1 MDMEKNEKRLPG
13 LRSNAFGKLVREYRE
28 QMGLSQEVVAERW
41 GYTREYVSLIER
53 GKRKLDQIEQVYR
66 LADILQIPHERLDAI
81 GKGIPQRKIKPQHP
95 SEGDDALFQAL
106 LEPAQTTVKLSR
118 LVWHTD
124 NETLTIAERLHT
136 LNDRLEDAL
145 TKYRG
150 RFVKPTQ
157 QILAYAHEM
166 LGEMAFDQLSF
177 SEAYG
182 HFQEMFDLGEEL
194 ADNDIIALAMT
205 RQADLLRK
213 KGRYEAAFRRLQAAE
228 PYASNASKYVQGFRW
243 QILARASCIYGDAEG
258 FQKAIDNAQ
267 AIVENTST
275 TLDTVSNRFDLVQV
289 LQERAQGYTILWQ
302 PEKALDIY
310 QQTDVL
316 KPFRSLRDQGSYSI
330 IKAQAFAY
338 AGDIEKGVG
347 HAIKGIELAK
357 AYHSKRHISRV
368 QVMYDRLSVTSM
380 SKSPRLREL
389 REVLRG

>member
-1 MDMEKNEKRLPG
+1 MNKNQKQPSG
-13 LRSNAFGKLVREYRE
+13 LRSTAFGKLVREYRE
-28 QMGLSQEVVAERW
+28 QMGLSQEEVAEKW

-81 GKGIPQRKIKPQHP
+81 GKGIPERKIKPQHP
-95 SEGDDALFQAL
+95 SEGDDALLQVL
-106 LEPAQTTVKLSR
+106 LEPAQATVKLSK
-118 LVWHTD
+118 LVWRTD
-124 NETLTIAERLHT
+124 NEVLTIAERLTT
-136 LNDRLEDAL
+136 LNRRLEDAL

-157 QILAYAHEM
+157 QIMAYAHEM
-166 LGEMAFDQLSF
+166 LGEMAFDQLSLP
-177 SEAYG
+177 EAYG

-194 ADNDIIALAMT
+194 ADNDILTLAMT

-228 PYASNASKYVQGFRW
+228 PYASQASKYVQGFRW
-243 QILARASCIYGDAEG
+243 QILARAYSTYSDPEG
-258 FQKAIDNAQ
+258 FQRAIDRAQ
-267 AIVENTST
+267 EIVESTST
-275 TLDTVSNRFDLVQV
+275 SLDTVSNRFDLVQV
-289 LQERAQGYTILWQ
+289 LQERAQGCTMLWQ

-310 QQTDVL
+310 RQTDVL
-316 KPFRSLRDQGSYSI
+316 RPFRSLRDQGSYSI

-338 AGDIEKGVG
+338 AGALEEGIGY
-347 HAIKGIELAK
+347 AIKGIELAK

-368 QVMYDRLSVTSM
+368 QGMYDRLNVTRM

-389 REVLRG
+389 KEALRE

>member
-1 MDMEKNEKRLPG
+1 MDKNQKRPSG

-28 QMGLSQEVVAERW
+28 QMGLSQEEVAERW

-66 LADILQIPHERLDAI
+66 LADILQIPHERLDEI
-81 GKGIPQRKIKPQHP
+81 GKGIPQRKIEPQHP

-106 LEPAQTTVKLSR
+106 LDPAQATVKLSR

-124 NETLTIAERLHT
+124 NETIAIAERLHT

-157 QILAYAHEM
+157 QLMAYAHEM

-194 ADNDIIALAMT
+194 ADNDILTLAMA

-228 PYASNASKYVQGFRW
+228 PYASSASKYVQGFRW
-243 QILARASCIYGDAEG
+243 KILARAYSTNGDSEG
-258 FQKAIDNAQ
+258 FQRAIDNAQ
-267 AIVENTST
+267 AIVESTSV
-275 TLDTVSNRFDLVQV
+275 TLDTVSHQFDLVQV
-289 LQERAQGYTILWQ
+289 LQERAQGYTMLWQ

-316 KPFRSLRDQGSYSI
+316 RPFRPLRDQGSYSI

-338 AGDIEKGVG
+338 AGDLEDGVEY
-347 HAIKGIELAK
+347 AIKGIELARV
-357 AYHSKRHISRV
+357 YHSKRHVSRI
-368 QVMYDRLSVTSM
+368 QGMYDRLSVTPM
-380 SKSPRLREL
+380 GKSPRLREL

>member
-1 MDMEKNEKRLPG
+1 MEKDDKRPSG

-28 QMGLSQEVVAERW
+28 QMGLSQEEVAERW

-81 GKGIPQRKIKPQHP
+81 GKGIPQRRIEPQHP

-106 LEPAQTTVKLSR
+106 LEPAQATIKLSR

-124 NETLTIAERLHT
+124 SEAMAIAERLHT

-157 QILAYAHEM
+157 RIMAYAHEM

-213 KGRYEAAFRRLQAAE
+213 KGRYEAAFRRFQAAE

-243 QILARASCIYGDAEG
+243 QMLSRAYSTHGDSKG
-258 FQKAIDNAQ
+258 FEKAIDNAQ
-267 AIVENTST
+267 EIVESTSM
-275 TLDTVSNRFDLVQV
+275 TLDTVSHRFDLVQV
-289 LQERAQGYTILWQ
+289 LQERAQGYTMLWQ
-302 PEKALDIY
+302 PEKALNIY

-316 KPFRSLRDQGSYSI
+316 RPFRSLRDQGSYSI
-330 IKAQAFAY
+330 VKAQAFAY
-338 AGDIEKGVG
+338 GDDLEQGIKY
-347 HAIKGIELAK
+347 AIKGVELAR

-368 QVMYDRLSVTSM
+368 QGMYDRLSITRM
-380 SKSPRLREL
+380 GKSPRLREL
-389 REVLRG
+389 KEVLRG

>member
-1 MDMEKNEKRLPG
+1 MDKNQKRPSG

-28 QMGLSQEVVAERW
+28 QMGLSQEEVAERW

-66 LADILQIPHERLDAI
+66 LADILQIPHARLDEI
-81 GKGIPQRKIKPQHP
+81 GKGIPQRKIEPQHP

-106 LEPAQTTVKLSR
+106 LDPAQATVKLSR

-124 NETLTIAERLHT
+124 NETIGIAERLHT

-157 QILAYAHEM
+157 QLMAYAHEM

-194 ADNDIIALAMT
+194 ADNDILALAMA

-228 PYASNASKYVQGFRW
+228 PYASNASKYIQGFRW
-243 QILARASCIYGDAEG
+243 KILARAYSTHGDSEG
-258 FQKAIDNAQ
+258 FQRAIDNAQ
-267 AIVENTST
+267 EIVESTSA
-275 TLDTVSNRFDLVQV
+275 TLDTVSHQFDLVQV
-289 LQERAQGYTILWQ
+289 LQERAQGYTMLWQ

-316 KPFRSLRDQGSYSI
+316 RPFRPLRDQGSYSI

-338 AGDIEKGVG
+338 AGDLEDGVEY
-347 HAIKGIELAK
+347 AIKGIELAR
-357 AYHSKRHISRV
+357 AYHSKRHVSRI
-368 QVMYDRLSVTSM
+368 QGMYDRLSVTPM
-380 SKSPRLREL
+380 GKSPRLREL

>member
-1 MDMEKNEKRLPG
+1 MEKNEKRLSS
-13 LRSNAFGKLVREYRE
+13 LRSNAFGRLVREYRE
-28 QMGLSQEVVAERW
+28 QMGLSQEEVAERW

-81 GKGIPQRKIKPQHP
+81 GKGLPQRKIEPQHP

-106 LEPAQTTVKLSR
+106 LEPAQATVKLSR
-118 LVWHTD
+118 LVWYTD
-124 NETLTIAERLHT
+124 NKTMTIAERLHT
-136 LNDRLEDAL
+136 LNNRLEDAL

-157 QILAYAHEM
+157 QIMAYAHEM

-194 ADNDIIALAMT
+194 ADNDILALAMI

-213 KGRYEAAFRRLQAAE
+213 KGRYAAAFRRFQAAE
-228 PYASNASKYVQGFRW
+228 PYVSNASKYVQGFRW
-243 QILARASCIYGDAEG
+243 QVLSRAYSTNGDAEG
-258 FQKAIDNAQ
+258 FEKAISNAQ
-267 AIVENTST
+267 EIVESTST
-275 TLDTVSNRFDLVQV
+275 TLDTVSHRLDLVQV
-289 LQERAQGYTILWQ
+289 LQERAQGYTMLWQ
-302 PEKALDIY
+302 PEKALEIY

-316 KPFRSLRDQGSYSI
+316 RPFRSLRDQGSYSI
-330 IKAQAFAY
+330 VKAQAFAY
-338 AGDIEKGVG
+338 AGDLEQGIKY
-347 HAIKGIELAK
+347 AIKGVELAR

-368 QVMYDRLSVTSM
+368 QGMYDRLSVTPM
-380 SKSPRLREL
+380 GKSPRLREL

>member
-1 MDMEKNEKRLPG
+1 MEKNEKRPSG
-13 LRSNAFGKLVREYRE
+13 LQSNAFGRLVREYRE
-28 QMGLSQEVVAERW
+28 QMGLSQEEVAERW
-41 GYTREYVSLIER
+41 GYTREYVSLIEG

-81 GKGIPQRKIKPQHP
+81 GKGIPQRKIEPQHP

-106 LEPAQTTVKLSR
+106 LEPAQATVKLSR

-124 NETLTIAERLHT
+124 HEAMTIAERLHT

-157 QILAYAHEM
+157 QIMAYAHEM

-182 HFQEMFDLGEEL
+182 HFQEMLDLGEEL

-213 KGRYEAAFRRLQAAE
+213 KGRYEAAFRRFQAVE

-243 QILARASCIYGDAEG
+243 QILARAYSLYGDAEG

-267 AIVENTST
+267 EIVEST
-275 TLDTVSNRFDLVQV
+275 NATLDTVSNRFDLVQV

-310 QQTDVL
+310 QQTDAL
-316 KPFRSLRDQGSYSI
+316 KPFRPLRDQGSYSI
-330 IKAQAFAY
+330 IQAQAFCY
-338 AGDIEKGVG
+338 VGNLDTGVEY
-347 HAIKGIELAK
+347 AIKGVKLAR

-368 QVMYDRLSVTSM
+368 QGMYDRLSVTRM
-380 SKSPRLREL
+380 GKSPRLREL
-389 REVLRG
+389 KEVLGG

>member
-1 MDMEKNEKRLPG
+1 MEKNEKRLSS
-13 LRSNAFGKLVREYRE
+13 LRSNAFGRLVREYRE
-28 QMGLSQEVVAERW
+28 QMGLSQEEVAERW

-81 GKGIPQRKIKPQHP
+81 GKGLPQRKIEPQHP

-106 LEPAQTTVKLSR
+106 LEPAQATVKLSR
-118 LVWHTD
+118 LVWYTD
-124 NETLTIAERLHT
+124 NETMTIAERLHT
-136 LNDRLEDAL
+136 LNERLEDAL

-157 QILAYAHEM
+157 QIMAYAHEM

-194 ADNDIIALAMT
+194 ADHDIIALAMT

-213 KGRYEAAFRRLQAAE
+213 KGRYEAAFRRFQAAE
-228 PYASNASKYVQGFRW
+228 PYASHASKYVQGFRW
-243 QILARASCIYGDAEG
+243 QILSRAYSTNGDSASFE
-258 FQKAIDNAQ
+258 KAISNAQ
-267 AIVENTST
+267 EIVENAST
-275 TLDTVSNRFDLVQV
+275 TLDTVSHRLDLVQV
-289 LQERAQGYTILWQ
+289 LQERAQGYTMLWQ
-302 PEKALDIY
+302 PEKALEIY

-316 KPFRSLRDQGSYSI
+316 RPFRSLRDQGSYSI
-330 IKAQAFAY
+330 VKAQAFAY
-338 AGDIEKGVG
+338 VGDLEQGIKY
-347 HAIKGIELAK
+347 AIKGVELAR

-368 QVMYDRLSVTSM
+368 QGMYDRLSVTPM
-380 SKSPRLREL
+380 GKSSRLREL

>member
-1 MDMEKNEKRLPG
+1 MEKNEKRPSG
-13 LRSNAFGKLVREYRE
+13 LRSTAFGRLVREYRE
-28 QMGLSQEVVAERW
+28 QMGLSQQEVAERW

-81 GKGIPQRKIKPQHP
+81 GKGIPQRKIEPQHP

-106 LEPAQTTVKLSR
+106 LEPAQATVKLSR

-136 LNDRLEDAL
+136 LNHHLEDAL

-157 QILAYAHEM
+157 QIMAYAHEM

-177 SEAYG
+177 AQAYG

-213 KGRYEAAFRRLQAAE
+213 KGRYEAAFRRFQAAE

-243 QILARASCIYGDAEG
+243 QILARASSAYNDLEG
-258 FQKAIDNAQ
+258 FEKAIDKAQ
-267 AIVENTST
+267 EIVESTST

-289 LQERAQGYTILWQ
+289 LQERAQGYTLLWQ

-316 KPFRSLRDQGSYSI
+316 RPFRSLRDQGSYSI
-330 IKAQAFAY
+330 IKAQAFSY
-338 AGDIEKGVG
+338 VGDLEQGVG
-347 HAIKGIELAK
+347 YAIKGVELAR
-357 AYHSKRHISRV
+357 AYHSKRHINRV
-368 QVMYDRLSVTSM
+368 QGMYDRLNVTPM